1 MKETIITP
9 QLSRSRVLGSY
20 QAAHSEVLLDND
32 VWHVSMALAMIR
44 ERTVH
49 GCHDESDLHGVGGA
63 GEVGVDLLVL
73 VLVEGHEA
81 VQDVVARGLVVAPP
95 CAISLV
101 VGPTENEPS

>member
-1 MKETIITP
+1 MRSNVQEFVQPTI
-9 QLSRSRVLGSY
+9 
-20 QAAHSEVLLDND
+20 D
-32 VWHVSMALAMIR
+32 
-44 ERTVH
+44 
-49 GCHDESDLHGVGGA
+49 GCHDEADLGGIRGA

-101 VGPTENEPS
+101 VRRTENEPS